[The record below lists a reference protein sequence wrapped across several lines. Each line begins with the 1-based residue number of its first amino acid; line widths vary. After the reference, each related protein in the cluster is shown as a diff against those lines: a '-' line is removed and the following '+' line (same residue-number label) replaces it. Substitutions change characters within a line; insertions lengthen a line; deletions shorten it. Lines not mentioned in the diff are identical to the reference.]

1 MGKKC
6 INYKYILT
14 YINKKLNGL
23 EVGSLANPKCHGNII
38 SFSRNYEIIGKIL
51 KTTLTGSVNFLT
63 SALNIF
69 NLKLLIKISVAL
81 ADTRHRLLT
90 WWAKQMSY
98 ICCKGKAVPYFF
110 IGI

>member
-81 ADTRHRLLT
+81 ADTRHRLLD
-90 WWAKQMSY
+90 MV
-98 ICCKGKAVPYFF
+98 GKANVLLSAAKAKLCHIFS
-110 IGI
+110 